1 MFDVFFDDVV
11 DDGSDDG
18 DDNDCDGDDDLVST
32 CSVFDEFESNVD
44 DNVSEF
50 VTAVD
55 TLEVDG
61 GGSKGSD
68 IRAGKHFWMI
78 SLGCSGFFVA

>member
-1 MFDVFFDDVV
+1 MV

-18 DDNDCDGDDDLVST
+18 DDFVST

-44 DNVSEF
+44 DDVSEL

-68 IRAGKHFWMI
+68 IRLGKHFWMI

>member
-1 MFDVFFDDVV
+1 MFDFDFDDVV
-11 DDGSDDG
+11 DDGSDVSDC
-18 DDNDCDGDDDLVST
+18 DDCDGDDLVST

-44 DNVSEF
+44 DDVSEL
-50 VTAVD
+50 VTAVEP
-55 TLEVDG
+55 LEVDG